1 MNDKNLIADNMEMVS
16 VTPKNAEKET
26 FFCIKDVKK
35 EGFKSKQSW
44 YEKRYAEGVRL
55 KILKVNNKMIG
66 FVEYVPAN
74 QAWRPID
81 ASDFMFIHCIT
92 VYSIKDRNKGMGSLL
107 INEVEKDAK
116 AKGLSGICTMTSKGP
131 WLAEKDVFENNCFLQ
146 VEKKGRFELLSKKW
160 NEDVQDPKLIDWTAN
175 QKQYKGWNL
184 VYSDQCPW
192 HEKSAFDLLNT
203 AMDFDIDLKLK
214 KIETVEEA
222 KSAPS
227 GFGNYSLLHDGK
239 LIEDHYLSATR
250 FKNLLKK
257 ELKKH

>member
-1 MNDKNLIADNMEMVS
+1 MTAITENMKMVN
-16 VTPKNAEKET
+16 VTPENAEKET
-26 FFCIKDVKK
+26 FFCIKDVKSA
-35 EGFKSKQSW
+35 GFKSKQRW
-44 YEKRYAEGVRL
+44 FKKRYGEGLRM
-55 KILKVNNKMIG
+55 KILKIDDKMIG
-66 FVEYVPAN
+66 FTEYAPAN

-81 ASDFMFIHCIT
+81 APDFMFVHCIT
-92 VYSIKDRNKGMGSLL
+92 VYSKKDRSKGMGSIL
-107 INEVEKDAK
+107 ISESEKDAK
-116 AKGLSGICTMTSKGP
+116 ARGLSGICTMTSKGP
-131 WLAEKDVFENNCFLQ
+131 WVAEKSIFKNNGFKQ

-160 NEDVQDPKLIDWTAN
+160 NDDIEDPKLIDWTAN

-192 HEKSAFDLLNT
+192 HEKSAFDLSNT

-222 KSAPS
+222 KNAPS

-250 FKNLLKK
+250 FKNILKK